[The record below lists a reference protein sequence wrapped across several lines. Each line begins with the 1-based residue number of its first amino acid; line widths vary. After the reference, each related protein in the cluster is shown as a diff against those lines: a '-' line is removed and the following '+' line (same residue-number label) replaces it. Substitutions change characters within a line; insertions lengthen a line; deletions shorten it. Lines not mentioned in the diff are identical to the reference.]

1 MPVGAFAAS
10 WCRPSARRACVVAD
24 LSGGPGYRHDG
35 VMHWLLSWI
44 TAAGR
49 ALRALLQRLGLIR
62 ARVGGAA
69 SPREVGRW
77 DPVFSLPNVAIH
89 THLLPDGRVLLW
101 GRRDDP
107 AG

>member
-1 MPVGAFAAS
+1 
-10 WCRPSARRACVVAD
+10 VAD

-62 ARVGGAA
+62 ASVGGWD
-69 SPREVGRW
+69 VGGERAETV
-77 DPVFSLPNVAIH
+77 P
-89 THLLPDGRVLLW
+89 GRC
-101 GRRDDP
+101 RDDP
-107 AG
+107 VDRDPAHRADPAPGQLRACGRQHGWTGSPPTDQP